1 MMTSQ
6 THQETTHLW
15 QSSSENAM
23 ETGRRKK
30 EGGKV
35 CGWTRLPVNPLL
47 SVCPESSEGS
57 KLCLGGKIDLAG

>member
-1 MMTSQ
+1 MTSQ

-15 QSSSENAM
+15 QSSSENAV

-35 CGWTRLPVNPLL
+35 GGWTRLPVNPVL
-47 SVCPESSEGS
+47 SICPESS
-57 KLCLGGKIDLAG
+57 